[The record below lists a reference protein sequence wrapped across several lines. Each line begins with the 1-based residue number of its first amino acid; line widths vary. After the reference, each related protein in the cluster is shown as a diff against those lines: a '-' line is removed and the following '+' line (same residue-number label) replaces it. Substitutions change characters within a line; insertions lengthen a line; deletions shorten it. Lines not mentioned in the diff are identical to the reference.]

1 MARLIALVLVTLIAL
16 LQLKYWV
23 GSGGVREVEAL
34 RERVEAQ
41 ARENEELER
50 RNEALQAEVEELR
63 EGRAALEERARSE
76 LGLIKPGEIFYRIVE
91 TPQPA
96 QPEPESRR

>member
-1 MARLIALVLVTLIAL
+1 MARLIALVLVVAVAL

-23 GSGGVREVEAL
+23 GNGGVRDVEAL

-41 ARENEELER
+41 ARENAELER

-63 EGRAALEERARSE
+63 EGTAALEERARLE
-76 LGLIKPGEIFYRIVE
+76 LGLLKPGETFYRIVE

-96 QPEPESRR
+96 QPAPESR

>member
-1 MARLIALVLVTLIAL
+1 MARLIALVLVALIAL

-23 GSGGVREVEAL
+23 GNGGVREVEAL

-41 ARENEELER
+41 ARENAELER

-76 LGLIKPGEIFYRIVE
+76 LGLIKPGETFYRIVE
-91 TPQPA
+91 TPQPV
-96 QPEPESRR
+96 QPEPEPRR

>member
-1 MARLIALVLVTLIAL
+1 MARLIALLLVAVIAL

-23 GSGGVREVEAL
+23 GSGGVRDVEAL

-41 ARENEELER
+41 ALENAELER
-50 RNEALQAEVEELR
+50 RNAALQAEVEELR

-76 LGLIKPGEIFYRIVE
+76 LGLIKPGETFYRIVE
-91 TPQPA
+91 TPSPA
-96 QPEPESRR
+96 RSEPEPGE